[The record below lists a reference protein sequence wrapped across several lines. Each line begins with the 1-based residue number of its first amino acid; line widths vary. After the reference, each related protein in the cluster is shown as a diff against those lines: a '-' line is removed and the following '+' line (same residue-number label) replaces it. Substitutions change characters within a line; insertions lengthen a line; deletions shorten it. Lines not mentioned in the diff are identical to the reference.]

1 VGWRLSPTRT
11 WLSTRACYHACMA
24 QLTIRATDDLIRRVK
39 SSAAEVGRSMND
51 YVTSVLDAAT
61 DPDLADSAA
70 ERVRERLG
78 RAGLLVTPARTSGR
92 RPSPDAIAAAGA
104 RAATGRALSDFVA
117 DGR

>member
-1 VGWRLSPTRT
+1 
-11 WLSTRACYHACMA
+11 MA

-39 SSAAEVGRSMND
+39 SSAAEAGRSMND

-70 ERVRERLG
+70 ERVRERLS
-78 RAGLLVTPARTSGR
+78 RAGLLVTAARMPGR
-92 RPSPDAIAAAGA
+92 RPSPDAITAAGA
-104 RAATGRALSDFVA
+104 RAATGRALSDFVS